1 MFTGGEGLGNFARK
15 GGKGPRGFREK
26 MSGTGKGK
34 EGEESPQAQAQGVK
48 DEVCGT
54 KLAAGSLFP
63 DFAKLGSLGVRGL

>member
-1 MFTGGEGLGNFARK
+1 MFTGGAGLGNFARK
-15 GGKGPRGFREK
+15 GGKGPQGFREK
-26 MSGTGKGK
+26 MSGTVHWDGMGKGGRK
-34 EGEESPQAQAQGVK
+34 QGVK